1 MTFLKRIS
9 AAWATLRSGST
20 GTLSDWLRGGGTG
33 STASSLSNALEQ
45 SPWVYA
51 CIQYLARNVASLPYQ
66 IRKGKKIQTN
76 GPVVELFARPHTHIS
91 STDFWELSVAWMLMR
106 GRCYIAGLDRN
117 GRYVAL
123 AGPLAQ
129 LPASLVILPAD
140 RVQPIHSAQ
149 ILMGWRYSAAFQD
162 LSQSQALLPEEVLFV
177 PMPNPF
183 DHWAGLSP
191 MTVANLAASTDRAA
205 GLFQRGLAESNGELG
220 FLVTS
225 EHQLTDEQIN
235 QVKAALAERRRGAG
249 VAARPLFLPNGSKVE
264 KPAVSSADA
273 QFLENRRWSRQ
284 EICAVFGVPESLL
297 GIVENTNLANGQ
309 EQHEMFIFNTLAP
322 LCRRLDSALQAI
334 AAIEDL
340 EASHDINSHPVMI
353 AARQRRLD
361 TAVKAVSI
369 GVSFNEANE
378 VLALGFKSQ
387 PWGDTW
393 FKPFSLESVE
403 APTPEPTAPAPVP
416 AKSID
421 PFAALAELVAK
432 GIAEPPPAPAHECR
446 GSDAFAKS
454 IRAAVSLMRRRM
466 SKVFYDQRT
475 RVLAKLAAKDKTVA
489 SALQKD
495 VRGLPEDVWDEE
507 FEDRILTESLGKLL
521 KDGFNFGAAQ
531 TAKELGLVDF
541 TLAPIEA
548 LKFLEARKKEIKGIN
563 DTTFQSIKSEL
574 TEALNNG
581 ESYAKMAD
589 RIREVFTD
597 AGQSRAETI
606 AQTEVGIAVNT
617 GRYTA
622 MSESGVTHKAWLDS
636 NLEGSRQS
644 HIEAGVRYSY
654 DRAIEIADT
663 FDVGG
668 EQLDHPGDPAGSP
681 GNVINCRCTVLA
693 VLLDDSSKQL
703 RCVRPER
710 FLDYR
715 EFVASEA
722 KKAPTEKRAGMPQVD
737 LGGMDTPPPTGK

>member
-1 MTFLKRIS
+1 MTFLKRLT
-9 AAWATLRSGST
+9 AAWTTLRSGST
-20 GTLSDWLRGGGTG
+20 GTISDWLRGGSSG
-33 STASSLSNALEQ
+33 STPGSLANPLEQ

-51 CIQYLARNVASLPYQ
+51 CVQYLARNVASLPYQ
-66 IRKGKKIQTN
+66 IRNAKQIQES
-76 GPVVELFARPHTHIS
+76 GPVVELFARPHAHIS
-91 STDFWELSVAWMLMR
+91 STDFWELTVAWMLMR
-106 GRCYIAGLDRN
+106 GRCFIAGLDRN

-123 AGPLAQ
+123 SGPLAT

-162 LSQSQALLPEEVLFV
+162 LSQSQALLPEEVLFI

-225 EHQLTDEQIN
+225 EHQLTDEQIA

-309 EQHEMFIFNTLAP
+309 EQHEMFIYNTLTP
-322 LCRRLDSALQAI
+322 LVRRIDSAI
-334 AAIEDL
+334 ASIARLEDL
-340 EASHDINSHPVMI
+340 DAAHDINSHPVMI
-353 AARQRRLD
+353 TARQRRLD
-361 TAVKAVSI
+361 TAMKAVGI

-378 VLALGFKSQ
+378 VLGLGFKPQ

-393 FKPFSLESVE
+393 YKPFSLESVE
-403 APTPEPTAPAPVP
+403 APTPDPAAPAPAAPP
-416 AKSID
+416 AKSLD
-421 PFAALAELVAK
+421 PFTALAALVAK
-432 GIAEPPPAPAHECR
+432 GLDAPAHECR

-454 IRAAVSLMRRRM
+454 IRGAVNLMRRRM

-475 RVLAKLAAKDKTVA
+475 RVLAKLAAKGKTVA
-489 SALQKD
+489 TPLQKD
-495 VRGLPEDVWDEE
+495 VRGLPEDVWDSEL
-507 FEDRILTESLGKLL
+507 EDKILTESLGRLL
-521 KDGFNFGAAQ
+521 RDNFTFGVAQ
-531 TAKELGLVDF
+531 TAKELGLMDF
-541 TLAPIEA
+541 TLAPLEA
-548 LKFLEARKKEIKGIN
+548 LKFLEGRKKEIKGIN
-563 DTTFQSIKSEL
+563 DTTFASIKSEL
-574 TEALNNG
+574 SEALNNG
-581 ESYAKMAD
+581 ESYASMAD

-622 MSESGVTHKAWLDS
+622 MTESGVTHKAWLDS

-654 DRAIEIADT
+654 DRAIEIGDT

-693 VLLDDSSKQL
+693 VLLDDATKQL
-703 RCVRPER
+703 RCVHPKT

-715 EFVASEA
+715 EFAAAEA
-722 KKAPTEKRAGMPQVD
+722 EKTHPEKRAQMPQVE
-737 LGGMDTPPPTGK
+737 LGGMDTPPTPQK